1 MAVDPSDP
9 DGVAPTQR
17 RRRAF
22 LLVVLATALTV
33 FGSVLPAAAN
43 PGPDAQ
49 GSTKALSDQLEAA
62 ARSYYDIKAKLV
74 TSQQRQT
81 VIKKNLASAQLSLVR
96 LRAVVGN
103 IAAARYEGSQLGVLN
118 GIVVDSNSPQEL
130 LQAGAIAE
138 YLVWKDNEQLREL
151 RVAQETAATAQQQ
164 LDAEVA
170 NEKKQY
176 AALDAAK
183 RKAEKALASA
193 GGLVGP
199 SGYTGT
205 VTDAQPAPRNA
216 DGSFPNEGCSISD
229 PTGTG
234 GCVTPRMF
242 HVLTEARLAGFTH
255 YTACWREATWG
266 EHPLGRACDFAAD
279 PNGFGGVAYGD
290 SKTYGTNLA
299 NWALHNAD
307 ALGIIYVIWYRQI
320 WMPGVGWSAYFGV
333 GSPSDEHTN
342 HVHISVL

>member
-9 DGVAPTQR
+9 SGVTPTQR

-22 LLVVLATALTV
+22 LFVVLATVLTV
-33 FGSVLPAAAN
+33 FGSVLPAVAD
-43 PGPDAQ
+43 PGPDSQ
-49 GSTKALSDQLEAA
+49 GSTKALSDQLEAS

-74 TSQQRQT
+74 ASQQRQT

-96 LRAVVGN
+96 LQAVVGN
-103 IAAARYEGSQLGVLN
+103 IAAARYEGAQLDVLN
-118 GIVVDSNSPQEL
+118 AIVLDSNSPNDL
-130 LQAGAIAE
+130 LQGGAIAE
-138 YLVWKDNEQLREL
+138 YLVWKDDEQLRQL
-151 RVAQETAATAQQQ
+151 REAQDSATSAQQQ
-164 LDAEVA
+164 LDTEVA
-170 NEKKQY
+170 NEKAQY

-199 SGYTGT
+199 AGYTGNA
-205 VTDAQPAPRNA
+205 VDAQPAPRNP
-216 DGSFPNEGCSISD
+216 DGSFPNEGCSITD

-234 GCVTPRMF
+234 GCITPRMF

-255 YTACWREATWG
+255 YTACWRQATWG

-279 PNGFGGVAYGD
+279 PNGFGGVAVGA